1 MSSDANNSAL
11 KRTAGIA
18 LIVGLIGIAIAA
30 FGFYQGYSEGD
41 SRPLMSWLIGIAFW
55 LSIAVG
61 MLFLTQIWYVFHARW
76 PVIIRRQC
84 EHAFAVFPVLFLLFI
99 PLLLVTYSAD
109 QAGLLWKWLDGANAL
124 PGHGTVGED
133 PIFQWKSPYLNHSF
147 FVIRSV
153 LVFGVFIGIAY
164 LLRKFS
170 FDTDKTGNVDNTH
183 RARVDSPV
191 PDFSFV
197 PSLPQSVPSTGS
209 SHSNITGSPPCTVSG
224 SLPPL
229 CGRP

>member
-76 PVIIRRQC
+76 PVIIV
-84 EHAFAVFPVLFLLFI
+84 ASVNMP
-99 PLLLVTYSAD
+99 
-109 QAGLLWKWLDGANAL
+109 
-124 PGHGTVGED
+124 
-133 PIFQWKSPYLNHSF
+133 SPYFPYSF
-147 FVIRSV
+147 SSSFPSYSSPTAPIKPVCSEVARRSQCPSRTWNRGRRSHLPV
-153 LVFGVFIGIAY
+153 EVAVSQPQ
-164 LLRKFS
+164 LLCHPLGTCLWRLYRHRLS
-170 FDTDKTGNVDNTH
+170 F
-183 RARVDSPV
+183 A
-191 PDFSFV
+191 
-197 PSLPQSVPSTGS
+197 
-209 SHSNITGSPPCTVSG
+209 
-224 SLPPL
+224 
-229 CGRP
+229 